1 MRKVK
6 KVRKMPHDHRD
17 GISCLS
23 RELPSPD
30 QPIPSEEGGNSC
42 QNGGNFRLLFHPA
55 SLLPLPSR
63 LTVPQFRQGLVS
75 AAKSYALL
83 CRYSSGPCI
92 AHSLSMLHVRAKDLS
107 AKEKTMTPLMLITL
121 ISLAPF
127 PILSV
132 ALLAGRWLKPHCQSV
147 VIAHAAYNQNGPYR

>member
-1 MRKVK
+1 MFIPLK
-6 KVRKMPHDHRD
+6 
-17 GISCLS
+17 
-23 RELPSPD
+23 REEILGKS
-30 QPIPSEEGGNSC
+30 GR
-42 QNGGNFRLLFHPA
+42 NFRLLFHPA

-63 LTVPQFRQGLVS
+63 LTGPQFRQRLVS
-75 AAKSYALL
+75 AVESYALL

-92 AHSLSMLHVRAKDLS
+92 AHSLSMLHVRANDLS